1 MGCRAGCRAGL
12 PQPVLARISAEVMR
26 AVQAPEVRKV
36 FESDGATAVGSAPEA
51 FGSVLKAE
59 IDKWTK
65 VAKAANIK
73 LD

>member
-1 MGCRAGCRAGL
+1 
-12 PQPVLARISAEVMR
+12 VLARINAEVAR
-26 AVQAPEVRKV
+26 AVHSPELRKV
-36 FESDGATAVGSAPEA
+36 FEQDGATAVGSAPEEFA
-51 FGSVLKAE
+51 AVLKSE